1 MKISE
6 IEIENP
12 NEMVDIA
19 EKVLE
24 FKKQKQT
31 EQGLKILTKSNVSW
45 TAK

>member
-1 MKISE
+1 MKMSE

-24 FKKQKQT
+24 FNKQKQT
-31 EQGLKILTKSNVSW
+31 EQDLKILTKSNVSW
-45 TAK
+45 TGE